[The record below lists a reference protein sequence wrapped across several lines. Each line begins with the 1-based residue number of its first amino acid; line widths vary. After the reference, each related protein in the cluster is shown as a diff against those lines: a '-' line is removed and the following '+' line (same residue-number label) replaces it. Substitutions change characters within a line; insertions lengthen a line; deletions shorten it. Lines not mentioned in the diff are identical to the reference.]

1 MWRMS
6 TGWCR
11 STSSPVCR
19 RRSRNWRKFSCIEA
33 LRKRREV
40 VGGRGLSY
48 LDRHRTTIQ
57 AAKDETV
64 SGQKTMKALV
74 LRKHGGLDELEV
86 VTDHP
91 LPAAV
96 AGHVVIRV
104 RASSF
109 NYHDVFTVRGM
120 PGIKVP
126 LPVVV
131 GLDMAGEITEVG
143 PGVAPWKAGD
153 RVLVNPLNKKK
164 GLMGEML
171 DGGMAEY
178 CLVAADQLIAM
189 PSGVSFEDAASLPV
203 AYGTAHRM
211 LITHDTV
218 KAGERVLILGAS
230 GGVGTGCIILAKH
243 LGAEVIACTSSPE
256 KMQKLKALG
265 ADEVLNVKETDFS
278 KWAVEKYGKPQRRSY
293 DGGVDVV
300 INFTGGDTWHPSLRC
315 LKRGGRLLVCGATA
329 GYDPK
334 EDLRYIWSFELKVI
348 GSNSFYD
355 DNLAA
360 LMEMIQRGEVKPVI
374 DKVLPLEEAA
384 EGLRLIQDREVIG
397 KVVVAP

>member
-1 MWRMS
+1 M
-6 TGWCR
+6 
-11 STSSPVCR
+11 
-19 RRSRNWRKFSCIEA
+19 
-33 LRKRREV
+33 
-40 VGGRGLSY
+40 
-48 LDRHRTTIQ
+48 
-57 AAKDETV
+57 AKDGTV
-64 SGQKTMKALV
+64 NGNKTMKALL
-74 LRKHGGLDELEV
+74 LRKHGGLEELQV
-86 VTDHP
+86 VSDHP
-91 LPAAV
+91 VPAAV

-104 RASSF
+104 GASSF

-126 LPVVV
+126 LPVVI

-143 PGVAPWKAGD
+143 AGVTGWAVGD

-178 CLVAADQLIAM
+178 CLVAADQLVAM
-189 PSGVSFEDAASLPV
+189 PAAVSFEEAAALPV

-211 LITHDTV
+211 LITHNTV
-218 KAGERVLILGAS
+218 KKGDRVLILGAS
-230 GGVGTGCIILAKH
+230 GGVGTGCVILARH
-243 LGAEVIACTSSPE
+243 LGAEVIACTSSQE
-256 KMQKLKALG
+256 KVEKLKELG
-265 ADEVLNVKETDFS
+265 ADEVINIKDVDFS

-293 DGGVDVV
+293 EGGVDVV
-300 INFTGGDTWHPSLRC
+300 VNFTGGDTWHPSLRC
-315 LKRGGRLLVCGATA
+315 LKRGGKLLVCGATA

-334 EDLRYIWSFELKVI
+334 EDLRYVWSFELNII

-355 DNLAA
+355 DDLQA
-360 LMEMIQRGEVKPVI
+360 LMKLIAEGKMRPVI
-374 DKVLPLEEAA
+374 DKVLPLEEAR